1 MSRDPFL
8 RTLPLSTLMPGQSD
22 PSGPVPASGAA
33 PIRTDAGA
41 EVELTEELIT
51 AAMAKADARV
61 CIGSDRCFAL
71 PDRPQDARQTCTPKG
86 RCKVGW
92 IVSRGGRESWD
103 VWLEVST
110 GLVKLIAQAGAR
122 VDDACP
128 VVLGAAR
135 DQGPLAGLD
144 LCRPG
149 SLA

>member
-1 MSRDPFL
+1 MRL
-8 RTLPLSTLMPGQSD
+8 ALPS
-22 PSGPVPASGAA
+22 PAGD
-33 PIRTDAGA
+33 DAGPRA
-41 EVELTEELIT
+41 TRSTWPSRLPVGSDVTEPALTEELIT
-51 AAMAKADARV
+51 AAMAKADRRV
-61 CIGSDRCFAL
+61 CVGNARCYAF
-71 PDRPQDARQTCTPKG
+71 PDRLEDARETCAPKG
-86 RCKVGW
+86 RCPVGW
-92 IVSRGGRESWD
+92 IIRAGGRESWNM
-103 VWLEVST
+103 WLEVST